1 MKKPGLAFAYFRAW
15 CLDPRR
21 RRNETL
27 SAGYAL
33 APSSAVSF
41 AAIRHHT

>member
-27 SAGYAL
+27 IAGYAL
-33 APSSAVSF
+33 AAASAVSF
-41 AAIRHHT
+41 AALARYA

>member
-27 SAGYAL
+27 RAGYPL
-33 APSSAVSF
+33 AANSAVSF
-41 AAIRHHT
+41 AALAHHA